1 MFSEHTHS
9 ATTTASPLRAYQVI
23 AEIGDYDSWLPKS
36 GSYRGT
42 VVGTDRRE
50 ALVGDTYAD
59 CTTLGI
65 VFGKVIIAEPGKL
78 IGFRQQTSDESLR
91 IGITY
96 RIIADQLLTTILRT
110 GRIEITGRLRP
121 LALFIVPAIRR
132 ENARTM
138 RHLKA
143 HLDSESS

>member
-1 MFSEHTHS
+1 MFGEVT
-9 ATTTASPLRAYQVI
+9 
-23 AEIGDYDSWLPKS
+23 
-36 GSYRGT
+36 
-42 VVGTDRRE
+42 
-50 ALVGDTYAD
+50 
-59 CTTLGI
+59 
-65 VFGKVIIAEPGKL
+65 IAEPGTI
-78 IGFRQQTSDESLR
+78 IGFNQQTSDESLR

-110 GRIEITGRLRP
+110 GRIEITGHLRP
-121 LALFIVPAIRR
+121 FALFIVPPIRR